1 MSSPGDDKDL
11 EDLLA
16 GRSDLSRRYRAAN
29 AGDSEVEPPTE
40 LDRAILAQARAA
52 MASPSATISPLPVR
66 NRIRWAVPFGL
77 AASVLL
83 TFAIFRE
90 GNKEV
95 GVKGDV
101 ATGVVTEQSVAP
113 ASAPA
118 NAPLI
123 VDAASEPEQEDRADP
138 VAVTRDEVARKAVE
152 SRAAP
157 SVVLMS
163 PPAELAPVPAPQVT
177 IATAARAVSENLAVT
192 SGAVAPAP
200 PPAASA
206 TSAVAERAPAAQRA
220 SAEVARADA
229 DAAKVQR
236 TPEDWLEVVRKLRA
250 AGQGVAA
257 DEELQRFLAAY
268 PDYFVKNPG
277 IVRP

>member
-1 MSSPGDDKDL
+1 MSTPDEDKDL

-16 GRSDLSRRYRAAN
+16 GRSDLSRRYRASSA
-29 AGDSEVEPPTE
+29 AGSQEAPPAD
-40 LDRAILAQARAA
+40 LDRAILAQARSAV
-52 MASPSATISPLPVR
+52 ASPSATVSPLPVR
-66 NRIRWAVPFGL
+66 NRIRWAVPFAL

-113 ASAPA
+113 ASAPVVA
-118 NAPLI
+118 NA
-123 VDAASEPEQEDRADP
+123 VSGPEQEDRAVP
-138 VAVTRDEVARKAVE
+138 LAVTRDEVARKAVE

-157 SVVLMS
+157 PVVLVS
-163 PPAELAPVPAPQVT
+163 PPAEMAPVPAPAIT
-177 IATAARAVSENLAVT
+177 LATAAPAVSENLAVT

-200 PPAASA
+200 PPAAPA
-206 TSAVAERAPAAQRA
+206 TSTAVAARAPAAQRA
-220 SAEVARADA
+220 SAELARAEA
-229 DAAKVQR
+229 DAAKVER
-236 TPEDWLEVVRKLRA
+236 TPESWLEDVRKLRA

-257 DEELQRFLAAY
+257 DEELQRFLAEY

-277 IVRP
+277 VARP